1 MTISTRRLGG
11 AITITLLSLALTA
24 CGGSAPSAAATAS
37 PTPASTPAPAS
48 VEPSTPTEA
57 SPSAAAASPGASLA
71 TTGRIEVADKGF
83 ALTLPDGWTRI
94 NLGEGDLEGML
105 EAAGNNSAFAEQYAA
120 QIKAMAAS
128 GLSVFAL
135 GPDQGT
141 TLNVLAVPSM
151 GMSLDLLEQVNTA
164 QVKALAGT
172 DVAAE
177 RVTLPAGEALHFRYS
192 LDQAGAPAGTSV
204 DQYLVLVG
212 DNQLVVSVSNASE
225 AEAKAIAESLEV
237 VN

>member
-1 MTISTRRLGG
+1 
-11 AITITLLSLALTA
+11 
-24 CGGSAPSAAATAS
+24 
-37 PTPASTPAPAS
+37 
-48 VEPSTPTEA
+48 
-57 SPSAAAASPGASLA
+57 
-71 TTGRIEVADKGF
+71 
-83 ALTLPDGWTRI
+83 
-94 NLGEGDLEGML
+94 
-105 EAAGNNSAFAEQYAA
+105 
-120 QIKAMAAS
+120 MAAS

-135 GPDQGT
+135 GPDPTKGT

-164 QVKALAGT
+164 QVEALAGT

-237 VN
+237 ARLGPNAPLEGDPGRLAILGEGGLRLGRR